1 MTARHWLT
9 VLVALSASLAVTAAE
24 AQSKKKGGGGVAARG
39 CTHSVAPYCLGFTT
53 TGGKTYALLDPSPWM
68 PLGIGV
74 SVSGTATDSPC
85 GPAIR
90 VSSWKADNTVKCR
103 TR

>member
-68 PLGIGV
+68 PLDIGV

-90 VSSWKADNTVKCR
+90 VSAWKADKSIKCSKG
-103 TR
+103 

>member
-1 MTARHWLT
+1 MTARHCLT
-9 VLVALSASLAVTAAE
+9 VLAALSASLAVTAAE
-24 AQSKKKGGGGVAARG
+24 AQSKKKGGGGWRRAAPFGGAVLPWLHHHRRQDLRAPRPVA
-39 CTHSVAPYCLGFTT
+39 V
-53 TGGKTYALLDPSPWM
+53 M

-74 SVSGTATDSPC
+74 SVSGTPTDSPC